1 MTSGESQ
8 QPAGVN
14 TMPSELATRIRGC
27 TACDSL
33 PLSAAVT
40 VRPFIKPC
48 SEFDIYTSW
57 KPEHVSLVFI
67 AEAPPGNSDGYFY
80 DPRSHPGYR
89 EILRTALFDL
99 LRLEGTDNAARLAT
113 FKARGYVLIDAVK
126 CRCKKTG
133 PQPPSSV
140 TKTCA
145 TKWLRWELE
154 QMGSP
159 NRICLLGKTALLAL
173 SEVDGFD
180 QLSRYSVTSHCGQ
193 TCVVGRQKVLIWP
206 FPSKRNA
213 HIYRT
218 KLDSL
223 REFCR
228 AGVQTI

>member
-99 LRLEGTDNAARLAT
+99 LRLE
-113 FKARGYVLIDAVK
+113 
-126 CRCKKTG
+126 
-133 PQPPSSV
+133 
-140 TKTCA
+140 
-145 TKWLRWELE
+145 ELGE
-154 QMGSP
+154 
-159 NRICLLGKTALLAL
+159 LLAFPTISANPTHRRDIEAAAHWL
-173 SEVDGFD
+173 KRHLAQIGLRVA
-180 QLSRYSVTSHCGQ
+180 SRAAPASPTARRSPSRKTSPCKSAPAAPGADR
-193 TCVVGRQKVLIWP
+193 GP
-206 FPSKRNA
+206 A
-213 HIYRT
+213 RT
-218 KLDSL
+218 PICPTTKSTP
-223 REFCR
+223 R
-228 AGVQTI
+228 